1 MTFRKHQTCHAPSG
15 NRMMTSCA
23 ATEIETRKDME
34 ITTVNMGQINA
45 VRGPNRLKAIV
56 GSCIGVAIYHSR
68 LQTGVLAH
76 VVLPESS
83 GRNGS
88 PGKFADTAVPHML
101 ELLKKM
107 GVPPAGLVAKIAGG
121 ASMFAAS
128 GPMEVG
134 VHNIEAVS
142 RALKTAM
149 IRITGTDV
157 GGTKG
162 RRLIFDCSSGEF
174 VVEIIGKPP
183 RTL

>member
-1 MTFRKHQTCHAPSG
+1 
-15 NRMMTSCA
+15 MMTSCA
-23 ATEIETRKDME
+23 ATKTETRKDME
-34 ITTVNMGQINA
+34 ITAVNMGQITA
-45 VRGPNRLKAIV
+45 ARGPSRLKAIV

-68 LQTGVLAH
+68 LQTGVLGH

-83 GRNGS
+83 GQNGS

-128 GPMEVG
+128 GSMEVG
-134 VHNIEAVS
+134 MHNVEAVS
-142 RALKTAM
+142 RALETAM

-162 RRLIFDCSSGEF
+162 RRLTFHCSKGEL
-174 VVEIIGKPP
+174 VIEIVGKPL